1 MNVSPRINEYKILI
15 YRLLLIYLLY
25 ALCRLLFVLFNNEML
40 HVNSFF
46 ELIKLCYFGLRFD
59 TVTIVYLNALFIF
72 FSLIPYKNSTKKQYQ
87 TFLFYIYIIPN
98 TIGITLNFIDFIYYR
113 FTKTRSNIDIAANLR
128 NENNVFKLFSG
139 FIVNY
144 WFIFLLF
151 FFVMTLWIY
160 FYKKVKIKEIEY
172 RANLKFYLSSII
184 ILCVVLFIATFG
196 VRGDLDITTRPINIV
211 DANESVTDI
220 AHSDVILNTPFCVF
234 RNFSNSS
241 FIKYKFVSQKQIDTL
256 VLPIKHFKTPII
268 TKQNQKTNVVV
279 FIMESFGREYLG
291 EFNRNRNIKN
301 YVSYTPFLDS
311 LSKKSL
317 IFNNAYSNGLGSI
330 HATPSIISGIPSFK
344 EAFTSSRYVNT
355 KIESLVSILN
365 NQGYET
371 SFFHGAPNGSMGFL
385 GFSKV
390 LGYKNYFGMNE
401 YNNNDDF
408 DGVWG
413 IWDEKFFNY
422 MEEELSKQKE
432 PFMATTF
439 SVSSHDPFNVPKEY
453 KNKFKAGNVPLHK
466 CIRYSDYS
474 LKKFFE
480 KASKSKWFKNTL
492 FVITGDHTNQIYY
505 DEYSKALNKT
515 AIPIL
520 FYMPGNENLKGVNS
534 DWAQHIDIYPTVLD
548 ILGYNKP
555 FRSWGR
561 SLLRNEDEKPFA
573 INYINNQYQFMQGDY
588 VLTFDGEKATGLYH
602 KTDENYTKNLKNS
615 KNKEFA
621 SMSLA
626 CKAFVQNYYE
636 KIIDGKLV
644 H

>member
-1 MNVSPRINEYKILI
+1 MNLTKRTNEYKILI
-15 YRLLLIYLLY
+15 YRLLLIYGLY
-25 ALCRLLFVLFNNEML
+25 TLCRLLFVFFNNEVL
-40 HVNSFF
+40 QVNSFF
-46 ELIKLCYFGLRFD
+46 ELMKLCYYGLRFD
-59 TVTIVYLNALFIF
+59 TVIIVYLNALFIF
-72 FSLIPYKNSTKKQYQ
+72 FSLLPYKNSTKKNYQ
-87 TFLFYIYIIPN
+87 TFLFYLYLIPN
-98 TIGITLNFIDFIYYR
+98 TVGIVLNFIDFIYYR
-113 FTKTRSNIDIAANLR
+113 FTKTRSNIDIAANVR
-128 NENNVFKLFSG
+128 NENNVIKLFSG
-139 FIVNY
+139 FIVTY
-144 WFIFLLF
+144 WYIFLLF
-151 FFVMTLWIY
+151 FVVIALWI
-160 FYKKVKIKEIEY
+160 FIYKKIKIKEIEY
-172 RANLKFYLSSII
+172 VANLKFYLVSII
-184 ILCVVLFIATFG
+184 ILCVVLFIETFG

-211 DANESVTDI
+211 DANESVTNI
-220 AHSDVILNTPFCVF
+220 AHSDVVLNTPFCVF

-241 FIKYKFVSQKQIDTL
+241 FVKCNFVSKKQIATL
-256 VLPIKHFKTPII
+256 LKP
-268 TKQNQKTNVVV
+268 TKQYENATNQNKKTNVVI
-279 FIMESFGREYLG
+279 FIMESFSREYVG
-291 EFNRNRNIKN
+291 AFNTNRNIKN

-317 IFNNAYSNGLGSI
+317 IFNNAYTNGLGSI

-355 KIESLVSILN
+355 NIESLVSILN

-401 YNNNDDF
+401 YNNDKDF

-422 MEEELSKQKE
+422 VEEEVSKQKE

-439 SVSSHDPFNVPKEY
+439 SVSSHDPFQIPKEY
-453 KNKFKAGNVPLHK
+453 KNKFKEGNVPLHK
-466 CIRYSDYS
+466 CIRYSDYA

-492 FVITGDHTNQIYY
+492 FVITGDHTSQIYY
-505 DEYSKALNKT
+505 DEYLKTLNKT

-520 FYMPGNENLKGVNS
+520 FYMPGNEKLKGIDS

-548 ILGYNKP
+548 ILGYKKP

-561 SLLRNEDEKPFA
+561 SLLRKDEVKPFV

-588 VLTFDGEKATGLYH
+588 ILTFDGEKSTGLYY
-602 KTDENYTKNLKNS
+602 KTDGNYAKNLKNT
-615 KNKEFA
+615 KKKEFEA
-621 SMSLA
+621 MSIA

-636 KIIDGKLV
+636 KIIDGDMEK
-644 H
+644 